1 MANHTLNTISVT
13 PRTHDTSQLAT
24 FKHMCFKQ
32 TNPNEADSLEF
43 NYDEIIPMPATIMDA
58 MSSSA
63 ILEWD
68 ELTRDTSV
76 QCRDIKC
83 GRRMIYKL
91 LKLLDMS
98 DKSTVGEALEA
109 LELKKVE
116 PSERGSYDTLEHY
129 QYLVNQV
136 NLHRYNLAH
145 FGQRNWYDW
154 SLENWGVKWNA
165 YYTQIE
171 HDDDGGMVFNF
182 CSPWGWPQSVYEK
195 MVKMFPDLLFEI
207 EVVGEFGEF
216 AYNITTQG
224 DDNEL
229 VCMPWTKL
237 EIDEYFDS
245 EYLEAA

>member
-1 MANHTLNTISVT
+1 MANPTLNSIAVT
-13 PRTHDTSQLAT
+13 PKTNDTTQLAT
-24 FKHMCFKQ
+24 FKQMCFKQ
-32 TNPNEADSLEF
+32 TDPNNADSLEF
-43 NYDEIIPMPATIMDA
+43 NYDEIIPMPPTIMLA

-68 ELTRDTSV
+68 CLTADTSV
-76 QCRDIKC
+76 QCRDIKR
-83 GRRMIYKL
+83 GRRLIYKL

-116 PSERGSYDTLEHY
+116 SSEKEYDTLEYY
-129 QYLVNQV
+129 QYLVSQV

-165 YYTQIE
+165 YYTEIE